1 MPTTPPPSGEP
12 LARGTV
18 LHGFRAAVE
27 DLWGERAV
35 ADIAARLPLAT
46 RLATIDTLVLP
57 FEWIPIE
64 HVMAWH
70 EAMWTGPARADE
82 RELARLVSRSID
94 LGLGRFKAAFFAG
107 VTRERLVE
115 RAQELWR
122 WQHTHGELTVSVE
135 GNTGTVVLTG
145 HPYVDHATSRR
156 LTAECYR
163 AILVLALGEEH
174 DVRVA
179 WGTGA
184 ASSVSAA
191 GAGAAGGAGG
201 AAAHARPVDPRIPS
215 LVVQLNWRA

>member
-1 MPTTPPPSGEP
+1 MPTVPPPSGEP
-12 LARGTV
+12 YARGTI

-46 RLATIDTLVLP
+46 RVATIDTLVLP
-57 FEWIPIE
+57 FEWIPI
-64 HVMAWH
+64 HHGIAWH
-70 EAMWTGPARADE
+70 EAMWAGPARADE

-107 VTRERLVE
+107 VTKERLVE

-135 GNTGTVVLTG
+135 ETSGTVVLTG

-156 LTAECYR
+156 LTAESYR
-163 AILVLALGEEH
+163 AIVVLALGEER

-179 WGTGA
+179 WGSGT
-184 ASSVSAA
+184 ASSASQASV
-191 GAGAAGGAGG
+191 GG
-201 AAAHARPVDPRIPS
+201 AARPGDPRTPALI
-215 LVVQLNWRA
+215 VRLNWRA